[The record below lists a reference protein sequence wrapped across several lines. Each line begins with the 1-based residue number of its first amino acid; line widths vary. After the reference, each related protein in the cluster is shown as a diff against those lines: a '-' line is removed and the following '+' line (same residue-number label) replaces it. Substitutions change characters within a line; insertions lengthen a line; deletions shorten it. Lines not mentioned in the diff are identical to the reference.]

1 MNSLVKVIALLVFGV
16 LTISPMIVFAQEKVK
31 SEVVMKV
38 GNTVHLFHSGT
49 ADVRKDICLN
59 DVLPVYRE
67 TPAGSHTYVKEV
79 GRVKVLSYAGAHY
92 FEAKVVKGEI
102 KVGDVA
108 EKKGAYCLVQPAK

>member
-1 MNSLVKVIALLVFGV
+1 
-16 LTISPMIVFAQEKVK
+16 MIVFAQEKVK